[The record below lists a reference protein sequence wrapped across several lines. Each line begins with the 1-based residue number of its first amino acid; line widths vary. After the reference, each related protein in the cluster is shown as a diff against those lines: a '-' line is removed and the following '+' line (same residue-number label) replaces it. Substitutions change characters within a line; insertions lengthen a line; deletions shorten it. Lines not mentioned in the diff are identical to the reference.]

1 MGLFSSI
8 GGILGGIGGAIL
20 APFTGGA
27 SIPIGAGLGSAI
39 GGAAD
44 SNKANKTAQGY
55 YNQQMDFAKEQF
67 QFQQDYAKN
76 VAQWRVEDA
85 KKAGLHPMAAL
96 GISSPSYSPVS
107 APSSPSYSTGTDI
120 DPMEFGQSLNYAATK
135 AKESKTQETMVG
147 LQIRGLELDNEMK
160 QAQIDQ
166 MKVDTLASSIASNQ
180 ALRSPAAPS
189 VNATSPVNTGLIS
202 PEGSAYHVWNMGNG
216 NYDILMNPDYQQT
229 IGDEFGQLFTT
240 YQAIKRAG
248 HGVFIN
254 PEDGRSYVF
263 NPDTGYF
270 NLLSALSP
278 EEAAGL
284 LGNGVSSSSGSPV
297 NSSHRER
304 NRYRYRY

>member
-1 MGLFSSI
+1 MGFFSSI
-8 GGILGGIGGAIL
+8 GSVLGGAIGSVFG
-20 APFTGGA
+20 PVGTV
-27 SIPIGAGLGSAI
+27 IGAGLGNAG
-39 GGAAD
+39 GGAIEA
-44 SNKANKTAQGY
+44 NRANKTAQGY
-55 YNQQMDFAKEQF
+55 YNQQMDFAREQM

-96 GISSPSYSPVS
+96 GISSPNYSPVS
-107 APSSPSYSTGTDI
+107 APSAPSYSAGSDI

-202 PEGSAYHVWNMGNG
+202 PEGSAYHVWDMGNG

-284 LGNGVSSSSGSPV
+284 LGNGVSSSSGSSV

-304 NRYRYRY
+304 NKYRYRY